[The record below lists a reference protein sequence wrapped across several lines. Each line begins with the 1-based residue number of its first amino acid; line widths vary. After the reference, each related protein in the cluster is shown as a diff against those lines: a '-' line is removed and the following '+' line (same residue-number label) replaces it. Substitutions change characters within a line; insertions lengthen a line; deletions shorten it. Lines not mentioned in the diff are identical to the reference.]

1 MKKVFTLILTYVL
14 LGLNTQAQSTC
25 DINPQI
31 CVRNDSLIITIDSL
45 IPILDITVNGVQ
57 IPHSQI
63 FIPNNLTPYLSI
75 RYQSYGRF
83 RDQKDHF
90 YFTDNFQTFSIST
103 IGFAI
108 VEIDNTTFP
117 TTRKYRAK
125 RTTGLKE
132 FAVDDAGNIFVCD
145 SDKILKYPINSDTNT
160 IPTVVAG
167 GNGLGNALNQLRNAT
182 KIELDMFNNMY
193 VMDYNNIT
201 NKYRLLKFPPNSNS
215 SSFAKLIDSTSL
227 GQFGLLNGQEDLVL
241 LKYSHGNFYNDII
254 RVDSNGFFVDYWKK
268 DYYYN
273 NGNLN
278 CFFYGSSDAFAG
290 NLQSIQRGFNIWHP
304 SSNPNSYFLTM
315 NEKMEMIFYDN
326 NGQLLKVYPLK
337 GTIKYKL
344 TGSGTY
350 TIKIRPFDNCEE
362 EYNVNINYGG
372 TPSIS
377 IQPDKT
383 IVCPNSNNKFKAS
396 FINASE
402 SSFSFNWKL
411 NGNIDVSQH
420 GNEYNAPFLN
430 NGDTI
435 VAEMS
440 SACFVQPV
448 QSNKIGI
455 NPNCGAS
462 FDLIVDTLANY
473 FDTIN
478 VSLRVT
484 NANNLFAV
492 FAKLD
497 FSPYLKLVSSQA
509 GSFLGTNLVS
519 QPPIV
524 TGNTIDFGMSKTSGQ
539 AGNSGSGEIY
549 SFRFKVIN
557 FNTGIQYD
565 SIDPRSTLIGF
576 LARSFTVTDANGLTP
591 VFGEPSQQ
599 YTELRYYIPVWPG
612 DLNNDKKVNVA
623 DILPIGYFYNSTGP
637 RRPNASLQWIAQP
650 NKTWATDA
658 TNINSPAYKVFADGN
673 GNGIIDLADQ
683 NAIGFNL
690 NKFHAKKE
698 SDYDNPNLLIDR
710 ASAPPLE
717 VNISD
722 TIILRNQLP
731 KNIVVPINLGNSAL
745 PYSNLYG
752 IAFDLLFDPAFV
764 DVNNITMSYSN
775 NNFGTLNTDYIKLED
790 QQVATGRISIGL
802 TRYNTTEL
810 NGYGNLVE
818 VTFPIKAG
826 APAGY
831 FKVTAVPIASNDKT
845 GLPIIINRGQDSVRI
860 EGYPNAIST
869 VNDNFIISLSP
880 NPYSFDFKVRFTTDK
895 ADEAMFN
902 LFDITGKLVF
912 SQSQRTTA
920 GENTLHYKP
929 LATLSKG
936 VYFYDLK
943 VGNQTAKGKLIK
955 E

>member
-45 IPILDITVNGVQ
+45 IPILDITVNGNQ
-57 IPHSQI
+57 IPHSYDVL
-63 FIPNNLTPYLSI
+63 PNIIQY
-75 RYQSYGRF
+75 YGYGRF
-83 RDQKDHF
+83 RVQNNHY
-90 YFTDNFQTFSIST
+90 YFIDRFNYDYN
-103 IGFAI
+103 I
-108 VEIDNTTFP
+108 VEVDNTSMP
-117 TTRKYRAK
+117 ITRKDRTK
-125 RTTGLKE
+125 RTAGLQE
-132 FAVDDAGNIFVCD
+132 FAVDYAGNIFVCD
-145 SDKILKYPINSDTNT
+145 SDKILKYPVNSDINT

-167 GNGLGNALNQLRNAT
+167 GNGPGNALNQLRNAT

-215 SSFAKLIDSTSL
+215 SSFAKLIDTTSL
-227 GQFGLLNGQEDLVL
+227 GQFGFINGTENLLL
-241 LKYSHGNFYNDII
+241 LKYSHAYYYDII
-254 RVDSNGFFVDYWKK
+254 QVDSNGFFVNYWKK
-268 DYYYN
+268 DYYYSYGN
-273 NGNLN
+273 NLY
-278 CFFYGSSDAFAG
+278 CFFYGGSDAFATYAT

-304 SSNPNSYFLTM
+304 MSNTYYSYFLAM
-315 NEKMEMIFYDN
+315 NEKLEMIFDDN
-326 NGQLLKVYPLK
+326 YNQLLKIYPLK

-350 TIKIRPFDNCEE
+350 SIKIRPFYNCEE

-396 FINASE
+396 LINASE
-402 SSFSFNWKL
+402 SSVSFNWKL
-411 NGNIDVSQH
+411 NGNIDANQH
-420 GNEYNAPFLN
+420 GNEYNAPYLN

-435 VAEMS
+435 VAEIS

-448 QSNKIGI
+448 QSNKIGV

-462 FDLIVDTLANY
+462 FDLIVDSVANY

-497 FSPYLKLVSSQA
+497 YSPYLKLVSSQA

-557 FNTGIQYD
+557 FNTGIPYD

-576 LARSFTVTDANGLTP
+576 LARSFTVTDPNGLTP

-623 DILPIGYFYNSTGP
+623 DILPIGYFYNTTGP

-710 ASAPPLE
+710 ASATPLE

-869 VNDNFIISLSP
+869 VSDYFIIALSP

-912 SQSQRTTA
+912 SQSQRTTV

-929 LATLSKG
+929 SATLSKG